1 MPETLLASLGSDFQ
15 QSDPSPASTS
25 SGSSSSSLFQRKIE
39 FHPARKP
46 FKGFSNNGGAAADFR
61 LETLNPGGGGSDQ
74 RRSGSGQ
81 LGSQGKR
88 GDGSEFLENGLD
100 PELSF
105 GITVRK
111 IVRGFCFFFY
121 YWVLIG
127 MWFFHLGLDCFLEFS
142 CKVWFF

>member
-1 MPETLLASLGSDFQ
+1 MSETLLASLGSDIQ

-25 SGSSSSSLFQRKIE
+25 SGSSSSLFQRKIE

-46 FKGFSNNGGAAADFR
+46 FKGFSNGGAAADFR
-61 LETLNPGGGGSDQ
+61 LETLNPGGGSDQ

-105 GITVRK
+105 GITVWK
-111 IVRGFCFFFY
+111 IVKGFCFLFMGFD
-121 YWVLIG
+121 WHVV
-127 MWFFHLGLDCFLEFS
+127 FS
-142 CKVWFF
+142 SGF

>member
-1 MPETLLASLGSDFQ
+1 MSETLLASLGSDIQ

-25 SGSSSSSLFQRKIE
+25 SGSSSSLFQRKIE

-46 FKGFSNNGGAAADFR
+46 FKGFSNGGAAADFR
-61 LETLNPGGGGSDQ
+61 LETLNPGGGSDQ

-111 IVRGFCFFFY
+111 IVRGFCFLFLGFDRHVVFSSGFGLFFG
-121 YWVLIG
+121 I
-127 MWFFHLGLDCFLEFS
+127 
-142 CKVWFF
+142 

>member
-1 MPETLLASLGSDFQ
+1 MSETLLASLGSDIQ

-25 SGSSSSSLFQRKIE
+25 SGSSSSLFQRKIE

-46 FKGFSNNGGAAADFR
+46 FKGFSNGGAAADFR
-61 LETLNPGGGGSDQ
+61 LETLNPGGGSDQ

-111 IVRGFCFFFY
+111 IVRGFCFLLLGFDWHVILSSGFGLFFG
-121 YWVLIG
+121 I
-127 MWFFHLGLDCFLEFS
+127 
-142 CKVWFF
+142 

>member
-1 MPETLLASLGSDFQ
+1 MSETLLASLGSDIQ

-25 SGSSSSSLFQRKIE
+25 SGSSSSLFQRKIE

-46 FKGFSNNGGAAADFR
+46 FKGFSNGGAAADFR

-88 GDGSEFLENGLD
+88 GEGSEFLENGLD

-111 IVRGFCFFFY
+111 IVRGFCFF
-121 YWVLIG
+121 LISG
-127 MWFFHLGLDCFLEFS
+127 F
-142 CKVWFF
+142 